1 MITNDPSP
9 LSNLPTIDPE
19 PAQEQTS
26 YTSATPADRPPGTV
40 SPWRQAGIAFISWFS
55 SVVFLLF
62 VPLIVGIPYMVYLM
76 SKGAIIDGPSLLQ
89 DKTFLF
95 IQIAAVIPAHVF
107 TLIMVWLLVTRW
119 GKLGFVEALKITW
132 PPGVGWLRGVAICS
146 VIAVLLLGLGFVIT
160 KFLGGGKT
168 ELDQL
173 IESSFSAR
181 LATAF
186 LAVATAPLV
195 EEVIYRGMLYPAI
208 QRLLGIGWAVLVVAM
223 MFALVHVWQY
233 RNNVGVILV
242 ITILSVVLTL
252 VRAWTD
258 RLLPSIV
265 IHTIFNGVQSIILVL
280 QPFVEKPEK
289 LEPAPTFVILFKAIR
304 YLF

>member
-1 MITNDPSP
+1 M
-9 LSNLPTIDPE
+9 
-19 PAQEQTS
+19 
-26 YTSATPADRPPGTV
+26 
-40 SPWRQAGIAFISWFS
+40 GIAFLAWFS
-55 SVVFLLF
+55 SIVFLVF
-62 VPLIVGIPYMVYLM
+62 VPLIVGIPYIVYLV
-76 SKGAIIDGPSLLQ
+76 SKGATLDGPTLLQ

-95 IQIAAVIPAHVF
+95 IQIASVIPAHVF
-107 TLIMVWLLVTRW
+107 TLLVVWLLVARR
-119 GKLGFVEALKITW
+119 GKSSFIEALKITW
-132 PPGVGWLRGVAICS
+132 PPKVGWLQGVGICSAVAIM
-146 VIAVLLLGLGFVIT
+146 LLALGFVIT
-160 KFLGGGKT
+160 KYLGGGKT
-168 ELDQL
+168 ELDAL

-208 QRLLGIGWAVLVVAM
+208 QRLLGMGWAVLVVAI
-223 MFALVHVWQY
+223 MFAMVHVWQY
-233 RNNVGVILV
+233 RNNIGVILV

-265 IHTIFNGVQSIILVL
+265 IHTIFNGLQSLFLVL

-289 LEPAPTFVILFKAIR
+289 IEPAPTFIILFKAIR
-304 YLF
+304 FLF